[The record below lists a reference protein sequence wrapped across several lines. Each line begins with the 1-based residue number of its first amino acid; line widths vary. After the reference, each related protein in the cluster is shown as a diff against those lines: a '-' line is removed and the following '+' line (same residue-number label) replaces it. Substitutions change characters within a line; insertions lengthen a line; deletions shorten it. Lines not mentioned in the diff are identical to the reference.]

1 MPKKLPDFIIGGA
14 PRSGTTWLYRV
25 LDPHP
30 QIYLAKPL
38 QPEPKF
44 FLVDDLYRRGIQY
57 YQETWFAEAPPEKLA
72 GEKSTNYLESAT
84 TAMRI
89 QEHLPWVKLI
99 FILREPVERAF
110 SNYLWSK
117 TNKMENEDFETAL
130 ALEQERERSLPPRLR
145 FARPHAYFSRG
156 LYADLLAPFFARFPR
171 TNILCLPLDLLAE
184 APEAFLERVHRF
196 LEVEL
201 RPQDCAGVG
210 LINATEGEHSQT
222 IRPETRERLKQAYA
236 DANRRLVDLLGEDF
250 RRWLDL

>member
-25 LDPHP
+25 LDLHP

-44 FLVDDLYRRGIQY
+44 FLVADLYRRGIQY
-57 YQETWFAEAPPEKLA
+57 YQETWFAEAPPEKMA

-130 ALEQERERSLPPRLR
+130 ALEQERERSLPPR
-145 FARPHAYFSRG
+145 
-156 LYADLLAPFFARFPR
+156 
-171 TNILCLPLDLLAE
+171 
-184 APEAFLERVHRF
+184 VHRF

-201 RPQDCAGVG
+201 RPRDCAGVG
-210 LINATEGEHSQT
+210 LINAAEGEPQT

-236 DANRRLVDLLGEDF
+236 DANRRLVDLVGEEF